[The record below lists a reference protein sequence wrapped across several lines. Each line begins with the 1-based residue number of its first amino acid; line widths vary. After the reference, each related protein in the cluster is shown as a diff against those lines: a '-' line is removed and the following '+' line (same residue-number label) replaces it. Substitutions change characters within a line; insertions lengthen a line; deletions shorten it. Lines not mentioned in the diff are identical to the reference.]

1 MAKEETLLVCR
12 CEEVSRDEI
21 LAAIR
26 DGHHTVDS
34 VKKATR
40 AGMGACQGRTCGK
53 IIMGML
59 LEAGVCTPESLAG
72 GKARF
77 PVVPCPVDCLAG
89 EDA

>member
-1 MAKEETLLVCR
+1 MNDQELLVCR
-12 CEEVSRDEI
+12 CEEVSREEI
-21 LAAIR
+21 LQAIR

-34 VKKATR
+34 IKKATR

-59 LEAGVCTPESLAG
+59 LEQGVATPDSLCG

-77 PVVPCPVDCLAG
+77 PVVPCPVDCFQG
-89 EDA
+89 EGE